1 VADAAD
7 AVLEA
12 SVAGS
17 FSRIGID
24 VRSRLL
30 PEFTHDARPPTA
42 GRVAVVTGATSGLGR
57 ATASDLAR
65 RGWRVHFLARDAGR
79 ARDAQREISRAGR
92 GEEVS
97 FGLADM
103 EDLDSVRAF
112 ARSFLQAHGR
122 LDALIQSAGATY
134 PTFGVNQA
142 GIERTVAGQVVAPF
156 ALTQMLLPALRAA
169 APSRVITVSSGGM
182 YTQRLELSALEMP
195 PPDYRGVTEYARVK
209 RAQVV
214 LNREWARRTEPAQVA
229 FHAMHP
235 GWAATP
241 GITAS
246 LPGFSRVMRPLL
258 RSAGQGAD
266 TIVWLAT
273 ADAGLLGSGRFW
285 HDRRPR
291 PEYLLPW
298 TREPSGAAGRL
309 WDWVAQAA
317 RC

>member
-1 VADAAD
+1 
-7 AVLEA
+7 
-12 SVAGS
+12 
-17 FSRIGID
+17 
-24 VRSRLL
+24 
-30 PEFTHDARPPTA
+30 
-42 GRVAVVTGATSGLGR
+42 
-57 ATASDLAR
+57 
-65 RGWRVHFLARDAGR
+65 
-79 ARDAQREISRAGR
+79 
-92 GEEVS
+92 
-97 FGLADM
+97 
-103 EDLDSVRAF
+103 
-112 ARSFLQAHGR
+112 
-122 LDALIQSAGATY
+122 
-134 PTFGVNQA
+134 
-142 GIERTVAGQVVAPF
+142 
-156 ALTQMLLPALRAA
+156 MLLPALRAA